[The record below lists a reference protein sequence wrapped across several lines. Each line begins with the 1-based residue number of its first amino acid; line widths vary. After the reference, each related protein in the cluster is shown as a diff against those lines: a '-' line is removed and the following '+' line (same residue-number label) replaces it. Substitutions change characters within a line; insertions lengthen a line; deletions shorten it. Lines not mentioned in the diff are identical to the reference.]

1 MRGGVTAVLALAC
14 LAGAAIAGQAAP
26 SPTVSCKNATV
37 ALLAPLTG
45 PAASVGKEQAH
56 WAQYAVF
63 LNNKTRGATKISLTQ
78 LDTRLDAAQAA
89 SQALKIATNERVLA
103 VVGPAVSD
111 EVAAVGATFD
121 QNRLAFI
128 SGSATR
134 TALTVGAD
142 KVPTFFRT
150 VGTDFAQS
158 TTDAGFIRNGLGATR
173 VWIVDDQTDYSAALA
188 DRVERLLRQSGATT
202 TRDSV
207 YQTTTDFSL
216 LLSEAPKDAQV
227 VFVPWL
233 LGTRA
238 QTFLKQFRDKGLR
251 ATFVGTDKLD
261 GPDWLEGAEG
271 QYFSSFADVKQLR
284 SKYVSN
290 VVRGYVSKY
299 GDFKSTFGPPTFV
312 AVQVAAAAIKAA
324 CKDGRA
330 TRAEVLAT
338 TQKTHL
344 QTTVLGYGIRFR
356 GGDPSRARFYVY
368 KVSGGKRHLVQ

>member
-1 MRGGVTAVLALAC
+1 MTAVLALAC
-14 LAGAAIAGQAAP
+14 LAGGAAIAGNAAP
-26 SPTVSCKNATV
+26 SASVPCKNARV

-45 PAASVGKEQAH
+45 PAASVGKEQLH

-63 LNNKTRGATKISLTQ
+63 LNNKTRGATKISLSQYDTQ
-78 LDTRLDAAQAA
+78 LDAAQAA
-89 SQALKIATNERVLA
+89 SQALKVAASNRVLA
-103 VVGPAVSD
+103 VAGPAVSD
-111 EVAAVGATFD
+111 EVSAVGATFD
-121 QNRLAFI
+121 QNRLAFV

-134 TALTVGAD
+134 TALTIGAN

-158 TTDAGFIRNGLGATR
+158 TTDADFIRNGLHAAR
-173 VWIVDDQTDYSAALA
+173 VWIVDDQTDYSVALA
-188 DRVERLLRQSGATT
+188 DRVERLLRQAGVTV

-216 LLSEAPKDAQV
+216 LLSDAPRDAQV

-233 LGTRA
+233 LGSRA
-238 QTFLKQFRDKGLR
+238 TTFLKQYRAKGL
-251 ATFVGTDKLD
+251 ASIFVGTDKLD
-261 GPDWLEGAEG
+261 GPDWLAAAEG

-312 AVQVAAAAIKAA
+312 AVQVAAAAIKTA
-324 CKDGRA
+324 CKDGKA
-330 TRAEVLAT
+330 SRAEVLAA
-338 TQKTHL
+338 TQKTDL

-356 GGDPSRARFYVY
+356 GGDPAKARFYVY
-368 KVSGGKRHLVQ
+368 KVSGGKRHLVE